1 MSNFISDCLANDVKE
16 AIELMPSIVAVVRE
30 KNGWRGFETI
40 ENMVDYY
47 HVEEDDGVLNDVYWS
62 NIEGRV
68 KYL

>member
-47 HVEEDDGVLNDVYWS
+47 HVEEDDRVLNDVYWS